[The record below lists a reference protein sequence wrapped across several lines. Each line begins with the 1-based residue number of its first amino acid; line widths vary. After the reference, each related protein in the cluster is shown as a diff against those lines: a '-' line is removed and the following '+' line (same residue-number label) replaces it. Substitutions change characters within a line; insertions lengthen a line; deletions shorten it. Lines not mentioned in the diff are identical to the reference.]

1 MEYIVIIPA
10 LNPEPCLEKLVDR
23 LWELENQV
31 LIVDDGSGKEYRE
44 RFQKLEKKCIV
55 LHHKEN
61 KGKGE
66 AIKTAL
72 QYIRSE
78 LWEYGAIGVMD
89 ADGQHLPEDMEKLL
103 MRAGTNPRTLVLGTR
118 IFDQSV
124 PWKSRM
130 GNQITRKIFQMTTG
144 AGISDTQTG
153 LRAFSSELL
162 DFLLE
167 IPGERYEYEMNVLIY
182 CVKKKIP
189 IIEVPITTIY
199 HDKGNSCSHFRKV
212 RDSIRIYRKLFK
224 FSSGL
229 SSFFDFYGIFSCLGG
244 WNIRSE
250 YRSPS
255 AYIAQKEAVT
265 APEKVRMTFEKEDGI
280 IPEVFIDIEQ
290 IPRIFDNLLENSIK
304 YAVRLPAEIQVRIL
318 KRNAKVVLEWRD
330 RGPGVPEEKLPRIFD
345 RFYRCDE
352 ARTIKGSG
360 VGLYI
365 VKYIMERH
373 GGTAEA
379 ENDGGLK
386 IRLYFTERSKDGEDI
401 DRRR

>member
-1 MEYIVIIPA
+1 MEYIVIIPT

-23 LWELENQV
+23 LWKLENQV

-212 RDSIRIYRKLFK
+212 RGSIRIYRKLFK
-224 FSSGL
+224 FSL
-229 SSFFDFYGIFSCLGG
+229 SSFSSFLLDYLLFLIFTAFFPASAAGILGA
-244 WNIRSE
+244 NIGAR
-250 YRSPS
+250 
-255 AYIAQKEAVT
+255 
-265 APEKVRMTFEKEDGI
+265 
-280 IPEVFIDIEQ
+280 
-290 IPRIFDNLLENSIK
+290 LLI
-304 YAVRLPAEIQVRIL
+304 
-318 KRNAKVVLEWRD
+318 
-330 RGPGVPEEKLPRIFD
+330 
-345 RFYRCDE
+345 
-352 ARTIKGSG
+352 
-360 VGLYI
+360 
-365 VKYIMERH
+365 
-373 GGTAEA
+373 
-379 ENDGGLK
+379 
-386 IRLYFTERSKDGEDI
+386 
-401 DRRR
+401 